1 MNLRGALLIL
11 ALAAAAVAASAG
23 SASATINWRQ
33 AAGATIQV
41 SLNQHPYA
49 QGIIDRLNAFQEKT
63 GIQVRYTVTPE
74 EGYFDKV
81 TTALFAKSG
90 TPDVFMSGVYQMWD
104 YASLG
109 YMEALDPYL
118 GDPRLTDGN
127 DYDLADFVPG
137 VLASGRWSLRVG
149 DPVGSGAQY
158 LLPLGWEGYCLTYNK
173 KALADRGL
181 QPPRTLQELAETGA
195 KLKGWN
201 GPGSFGVAVR
211 GTLSWATIHPGY
223 MTLFASRGAKDFV
236 VRDGRLACALDSP
249 ASVEVTDGF
258 AQLVRR
264 AGPPDW
270 PDYTWYRVK
279 SSVGTGK
286 AAIML
291 DATCA
296 GFFAGVKDGSPL
308 AGSLGYAP
316 PPTAREG
323 DPLKSNL
330 WVWALGMN
338 HASRHKTAAWLF
350 IQYFTGKEHERWGA
364 VEGKV
369 VDPARR
375 SVLESPEFARRME
388 ADCPGYLEM
397 IKQVS
402 PVVAIQFSPQP
413 FFFQTTTVWAATLQD
428 IVLKN
433 LPAKEAMGRLTQE
446 TNQSSA
452 RVKMK

>member
-1 MNLRGALLIL
+1 MKLNYSLLL
-11 ALAAAAVAASAG
+11 AFAATGVLANPALAVD
-23 SASATINWRQ
+23 WKQ
-33 AAGATIQV
+33 AAGTTIEV
-41 SLNQHPYA
+41 ALDQHPYS

-63 GIQVRYTVTPE
+63 GIQVHYSVTPE
-74 EGYFDKV
+74 EGYFDKI
-81 TTALFAKSG
+81 TTSLFTKSG
-90 TPDVFMSGVYQMWD
+90 SPDVFMSGVYQMWD

-118 GDPRLTDGN
+118 KNTRLTDHD

-149 DPVGSGAQY
+149 DPVGSGSQY

-173 KALADRGL
+173 KALKDRGL
-181 QPPRTLQELAETGA
+181 RPPTTLVEMAKTGA
-195 KLKGWN
+195 ELNGWN

-236 VRDGRLACALDSP
+236 VRGGKFICALDSP
-249 ASVEVTDGF
+249 ESVEVTNNF
-258 AQLVRR
+258 AELVRR

-270 PDYTWYRVK
+270 TDYTWYGVK
-279 SSVGTGK
+279 ASVGTGK
-286 AAIML
+286 AAMMVE
-291 DATCA
+291 ATSS
-296 GFFAGVKDGSPL
+296 GFFAGVKGGSPL

-323 DPLKSNL
+323 DPIKSNL
-330 WVWALGMN
+330 WVWSLGMN
-338 HASRHKTAAWLF
+338 HASQHKAAAWLF

-364 VEGKV
+364 LEGQV

-375 SVLESPEFARRME
+375 SVLDSPEFAQRME
-388 ADCPGYLEM
+388 AECPGYLDM

-413 FFFQTTTVWAATLQD
+413 FFFQTTTIWAATLQD
-428 IVLKN
+428 IVLKDR
-433 LPAKEAMGRLTQE
+433 PAKEAMSRLAQE
-446 TNQSSA
+446 TNQSLA
-452 RVKMK
+452 RIKSE